1 MLFHRLLCGKSN
13 KSLEIIPTYGI
24 FELQLNNK
32 QLKIKLLQK
41 CNGFV
46 EKEIVDPVTGK
57 ITIISNGCHGCG
69 GALKEIILE
78 PVGGGGD
85 FDIRQE
91 GLNVGKSL
99 GSSKLLPV
107 VIQAITP
114 DAT

>member
-1 MLFHRLLCGKSN
+1 M
-13 KSLEIIPTYGI
+13 
-24 FELQLNNK
+24 
-32 QLKIKLLQK
+32 
-41 CNGFV
+41 

-91 GLNVGKSL
+91 GLNIGKSL
-99 GSSKLLPV
+99 SSRRNSSDCTRRNLIRITYVVYKLY
-107 VIQAITP
+107 TN
-114 DAT
+114 T

>member
-1 MLFHRLLCGKSN
+1 MNFGWITNLRV
-13 KSLEIIPTYGI
+13 EI
-24 FELQLNNK
+24 EL
-32 QLKIKLLQK
+32 IKK
-41 CNGFV
+41 CDGFV

-91 GLNVGKSL
+91 SF
-99 GSSKLLPV
+99 
-107 VIQAITP
+107 QA
-114 DAT
+114 AS

>member
-1 MLFHRLLCGKSN
+1 MLS
-13 KSLEIIPTYGI
+13 I
-24 FELQLNNK
+24 FCFYVELYK
-32 QLKIKLLQK
+32 K

-57 ITIISNGCHGCG
+57 LTIISNGCHGCG

-91 GLNVGKSL
+91 GFRFPWVMKYDS
-99 GSSKLLPV
+99 
-107 VIQAITP
+107 
-114 DAT
+114 

>member
-1 MLFHRLLCGKSN
+1 M
-13 KSLEIIPTYGI
+13 
-24 FELQLNNK
+24 
-32 QLKIKLLQK
+32 
-41 CNGFV
+41 

-91 GLNVGKSL
+91 SFQVAS
-99 GSSKLLPV
+99 
-107 VIQAITP
+107 
-114 DAT
+114 

>member
-1 MLFHRLLCGKSN
+1 M
-13 KSLEIIPTYGI
+13 
-24 FELQLNNK
+24 
-32 QLKIKLLQK
+32 
-41 CNGFV
+41 